1 MDISFYKQNVSFEL
15 NESSTLK
22 WVVKCIDL
30 MGFKPGCLSF
40 VFCDDRYIRK
50 INKLY
55 LKHDYFTDVISFDH
69 SNGKL
74 INGDIFVSIDSVKK
88 NALEYHVTFKEELFR
103 VIIHGVLH
111 LCGFNDVTYKEK
123 SIMRDKENKLLKL
136 IIWYR
141 VVYALFHVK
150 QNA

>member
-1 MDISFYKQNVSFEL
+1 LDISFYKQNVSFEL

-40 VFCDDRYIRK
+40 VFCDDIYVRK

-74 INGDIFVSIDSVKK
+74 INGDIFVSIDTVKK
-88 NALEYHVTFKEELFR
+88 NALDYHVTFKEELFR

-123 SIMRDKENKLLKL
+123 SIMRDKENNLLKL
-136 IIWYR
+136 II
-141 VVYALFHVK
+141 
-150 QNA
+150 

>member
-1 MDISFYKQNVSFEL
+1 MDISFYKQNVSFAL

-74 INGDIFVSIDSVKK
+74 INGDIFVSIDTVKK

>member
-15 NESSTLK
+15 NEPSTLK
-22 WVVKCIDL
+22 WVVKSIDL

-40 VFCDDRYIRK
+40 VFCDDSYIRK

-74 INGDIFVSIDSVKK
+74 INGDIFVSIDTVKK

-111 LCGFNDVTYKEK
+111 LCGFNDVTNKEK
-123 SIMRDKENKLLKL
+123 SIMRDKENNLLKL
-136 IIWYR
+136 II
-141 VVYALFHVK
+141 
-150 QNA
+150 

>member
-40 VFCDDRYIRK
+40 VFCDDRYIRQ

-74 INGDIFVSIDSVKK
+74 INGDVFVSIDTVKK
-88 NALEYHVTFKEELFR
+88 NALEYRVTFKEELFR

-136 IIWYR
+136 II
-141 VVYALFHVK
+141 
-150 QNA
+150 

>member
-1 MDISFYKQNVSFEL
+1 
-15 NESSTLK
+15 
-22 WVVKCIDL
+22 

-74 INGDIFVSIDSVKK
+74 INGDVFVSIDTVKK
-88 NALEYHVTFKEELFR
+88 NALEYRVTFKEELFR

-111 LCGFNDVTYKEK
+111 LCGFNDVTDKEK
-123 SIMRDKENKLLKL
+123 SIMRDKENNLLKL
-136 IIWYR
+136 II
-141 VVYALFHVK
+141 
-150 QNA
+150 